1 MTKTIILAIF
11 TLFLAFAA
19 LVTELVR
26 TYSGSLSSAASVTA
40 PLRTQAP
47 KAAPAPVQVREPIRD
62 QVRMQASNFR
72 IFDTI

>member
-1 MTKTIILAIF
+1 MPKTIILAIF

-26 TYSGSLSSAASVTA
+26 TYSGSLASATSVTA
-40 PLRTQAP
+40 PLRTQTP

-62 QVRMQASNFR
+62 RVHMQASNLR